1 MLAMQSHP
9 QSLPGCMCLPMTC
22 QVCFL
27 VPERML
33 CMPRPSWL
41 WLREHCLTGHLLPAC
56 FSVTLPSTSAC
67 MSTVHQD
74 AVALLTLRSGPYAC
88 GLMKGATWGTTQS
101 AARALRPGDAAE
113 GLDLQTLEFEDAWMT
128 DIQSL
133 IQDMVPGFAASQ
145 PSQSFAKVGHKCRIA
160 SMPC

>member
-1 MLAMQSHP
+1 MYAQAFLAVAAGALLGWSPAASMLLSH
-9 QSLPGCMCLPMTC
+9 TA
-22 QVCFL
+22 
-27 VPERML
+27 
-33 CMPRPSWL
+33 
-41 WLREHCLTGHLLPAC
+41 EHI
-56 FSVTLPSTSAC
+56 C

-74 AVALLTLRSGPYAC
+74 AVALLLNLRSGPSAC

-101 AARALRPGDAAE
+101 AARALRPGAAAE

-160 SMPC
+160 SMPCLSYCCSPMGVAAI